1 MTALVRDVTDF
12 LDAFAPPALAESW
25 DNVGLLLGDRDA
37 EVRSVL
43 TCLTLTPDVAD
54 EAIRASAGLVVTHHP
69 ILFRAVKRLTTDTA
83 EGRMI
88 LALARAGVAVYSPH
102 TAFDSAARGVNARL
116 AGRLGLN
123 DVAPLRLPASQPAD
137 GPTVGGGRFGVLP
150 EPCDFTA
157 FAVRA
162 KAAFGLPGIDAVV
175 TDRRIRTVA
184 VACGSAAEFLPDA
197 AAAGC
202 DVLVTGE
209 ARFHAAIEARS
220 LGISLILLG
229 HYASERFAVEELA
242 TEIADRFPNLAVR
255 ASKSERDPLTRL

>member
-1 MTALVRDVTDF
+1 MVLVREVTDF
-12 LDAFAPPALAESW
+12 LDAFAPAALAESW

-37 EVRSVL
+37 EVRFVL

-88 LALARAGVAVYSPH
+88 LSLARAGVAVYSPH
-102 TAFDSAARGVNARL
+102 TAFDGTARGVNARL
-116 AGRLGLN
+116 ADRLGLVE
-123 DVAPLRLPASQPAD
+123 VASLRVPAVQCRN
-137 GPTVGGGRFGVLP
+137 GPTVGGGRFGRLG
-150 EPCDFTA
+150 ESCN
-157 FAVRA
+157 FATFAEQV
-162 KAAFGLPGIDAVV
+162 KAAFGLPGIDAV
-175 TDRRIRTVA
+175 TTGRPIRCVA

-209 ARFHAAIEARS
+209 ARFHAALEARS
-220 LGISLILLG
+220 LGVGLILLG

-242 TEIADRFPNLAVR
+242 TEIASRFPDLTVR
-255 ASKSERDPLTRL
+255 ASEAECDPLTRL